1 METPIKYIE
10 SEKEIF
16 YMSLIDNNAKIV
28 VGMLNNI
35 IEIYSLDLNKKL
47 LTIENQPSTFFT
59 ELSDKYV
66 HKGITKIKLLCC
78 SYNYIIKI
86 LEIIIIN
93 DKIGYNLLYSFHPK
107 ESRSEISKAIELKN
121 ENKNIAS
128 IDENNIIIYEYIQ
141 DVNYEEIKKIH
152 VEGANDILN
161 LNENLFCISL
171 KNQGIIQFYDNINFD
186 LIKEV
191 RNIETYGCNDY
202 LCKLNEKFLIVG
214 GFDYISMI
222 DIQNKQLDT
231 KMELIK
237 YKERIT
243 CSCSVLDK
251 CIFMV
256 GTKYKKTENEFSYDI
271 IIYKLNEYN
280 TLIEVKRF
288 SNAHN
293 QIINAIIYFSEKII
307 SCSEDKKIKMWNIL
321 FTD

>member
-16 YMSLIDNNAKIV
+16 YMSLIDNNTKII

-35 IEIYSLDLNKKL
+35 IEIYSFDLNKKL

-141 DVNYEEIKKIH
+141 DVNYEEFKKI
-152 VEGANDILN
+152 I
-161 LNENLFCISL
+161 
-171 KNQGIIQFYDNINFD
+171 
-186 LIKEV
+186 
-191 RNIETYGCNDY
+191 
-202 LCKLNEKFLIVG
+202 
-214 GFDYISMI
+214 
-222 DIQNKQLDT
+222 
-231 KMELIK
+231 
-237 YKERIT
+237 
-243 CSCSVLDK
+243 
-251 CIFMV
+251 
-256 GTKYKKTENEFSYDI
+256 
-271 IIYKLNEYN
+271 
-280 TLIEVKRF
+280 
-288 SNAHN
+288 
-293 QIINAIIYFSEKII
+293 
-307 SCSEDKKIKMWNIL
+307 
-321 FTD
+321 